1 MRKMLV
7 FILVFL
13 CSMTGYITNGGAAM
27 NVLKEAPYQDKGMGK
42 KKLVDE
48 KYLLMMQ
55 AALKPGQEVP
65 QHTANSN
72 VHIVV
77 IKGKVVINLAGEKIT
92 AEEGD
97 LIPVAFGTPMNI
109 KNLSDEN
116 ATFLILKTPNPSE
129 MTGAE

>member
-1 MRKMLV
+1 
-7 FILVFL
+7 
-13 CSMTGYITNGGAAM
+13 M